1 MTKQEKLSSFSRR
14 SVLLGGGALVVS
26 IGAAVTLDTLLSL
39 QSAQAQ
45 GISADAKPPLTPD
58 QLSSYIA
65 VNADGTVA
73 AFFGKMDMGHGLF
86 VAVGQIVA
94 EELDVP
100 FKAVKVYMGDT
111 GTSVNQGGAS
121 GSTGIQFGGK
131 QMRMAAAEARRVL
144 VEMAAGLLSV
154 PADQLTVAD
163 GVVSA
168 KSDPSKKISYAQMIG
183 GKFFNVQLDWNK
195 QQGNTLY
202 APGKAQPKKPSEHK
216 IVGQPIKRED
226 IAPKVFCQEDYC
238 TDVKVPGMVHA
249 RMIRPDVAGSVP
261 VKVDESSIKDI
272 PGAKVVWDKG
282 FLGVVA
288 DKEWD
293 AIRAAEALKVEWS
306 NVAPPFP
313 EQAKLYD
320 HIRNAPV
327 RKRQIEK
334 ENGNVDDA
342 FKNAAKVIEAEYEW
356 PFQSHA
362 SMGPACALVEIKDGK
377 ATCWTGSQ
385 KSHFVQQGIATALD
399 MPLENVRVIWKTG
412 PGSYGRNDAD
422 DCAADATVL
431 AKAVGK
437 PVRLQ
442 YMRNQGTGWDPK
454 GPASVHKVRAAIDA
468 SGKVTAYE
476 FMSKAFSRVDVDTNG
491 SKPFDVL
498 AGQTQGVALKS
509 GDGFGIPAESYA
521 FDNKRAGWETIP
533 PLLDR
538 SSPLRTSHLRDPVG
552 PQIHFASESFI
563 DEVASA
569 LNVDPIEFRLR
580 HIKEQRDIDLLKAVA
595 QKSGWDPRP
604 SPRRD
609 QTGTK
614 VSGRGIAY
622 SQRNGT
628 RVAIVAE
635 VDIDRSTGKI
645 FAKKFTVAHD
655 CGQMINPDGLVK
667 CIEGNIVQGVSR
679 TLWEEVTFD
688 GKNVTSVDW
697 ISYPIL
703 DITETP
709 GSIDC
714 VLLNHPDIPP
724 SGAGEPSIRPI
735 AAAIA
740 NAIFDATGVRIRRV
754 PFSPD
759 RVKAALS

>member
-1 MTKQEKLSSFSRR
+1 MTKHETKAAFSRR
-14 SVLLGGGALVVS
+14 AVLLGGGALVVS
-26 IGAAVTLDTLLSL
+26 VGAAVSLDTMLSI
-39 QSAQAQ
+39 QSAHAQ
-45 GISADAKPPLTPD
+45 GAKPPLTPD

-73 AFFGKMDMGHGLF
+73 AYFGKMDMGHGLH
-86 VAVGQIVA
+86 VAIGQIVA

-131 QMRMAAAEARRVL
+131 QMRMASAEARRVL
-144 VEMAAGLLSV
+144 VEMAAGLLST
-154 PADQLTVAD
+154 PADKLTVND
-163 GVVSA
+163 GVVSVTDD
-168 KSDPSKKISYAQMIG
+168 KTKRISYAQMIG
-183 GKFFNVQLDWNK
+183 GKYFNVQLDWNK
-195 QQGNTLY
+195 QYGNPLY
-202 APGKAQPKKPSEHK
+202 APGKAQPKNPKDHK

-226 IAPKVFCQEDYC
+226 VAPIVFAAENFV
-238 TDVKVPGMVHA
+238 TDIKVPGMVHA
-249 RMIRPDVAGSVP
+249 RMIRPAVAGSVP
-261 VKVDESSIKDI
+261 VKVDEASIKDI

-288 DKEWD
+288 NKEWD
-293 AIRAAEALKVEWS
+293 AIKAAEKLKVEWS
-306 NVAPPFP
+306 QVDAPFP
-313 EQAKLYD
+313 EQATLYD
-320 HIRNAPV
+320 HIRKAPA
-327 RKRQIEK
+327 RKRQVEK

-342 FKNAAKVIEAEYEW
+342 FKTAAKVIEAEYEW

-362 SMGPACALVEIKDGK
+362 SMGPACALVEIKDGNV
-377 ATCWTGSQ
+377 TCWSGTQ
-385 KSHFVQQGIATALD
+385 KSHFVQQGLAATLQ
-399 MPLENVRVIWKTG
+399 MPVDKVRVIHKTG

-422 DCAADATVL
+422 DCAMDAAVL

-442 YMRNQGTGWDPK
+442 YMREQGTGWDPK
-454 GPASVHKVRAAIDA
+454 GPASTHKTRAALDA

-476 FMSKAFSRVDVDTNG
+476 FSSKGFSRVDVNTNG
-491 SKPFDVL
+491 SKPLDTL
-498 AGQTQGVALKS
+498 AGQAQGIALKS
-509 GDGFGIPAESYA
+509 GDGFGVPAESYA
-521 FDNKRAGWETIP
+521 FDNKRTSWETIA
-533 PLLDR
+533 PLLER

-552 PQIHFASESFI
+552 PQIHFASESFM
-563 DEVASA
+563 DEVAA
-569 LNVDPIEFRLR
+569 ATGVDPIEFRLR
-580 HIKEQRDIDLLKAVA
+580 HIKEPRDVAVIKAA
-595 QKSGWDPRP
+595 AEKAKWDTRP
-604 SPRRD
+604 SPRKD
-609 QTGTK
+609 QTGNK

-655 CGQMINPDGLVK
+655 CGQVINPDGLVK
-667 CIEGNIVQGVSR
+667 CVEGNIVQGVSR

-688 GKNVTSVDW
+688 KKSVTSVDW

-709 GSIDC
+709 GQVDVVII
-714 VLLNHPDIPP
+714 NHPELPP
-724 SGAGEPSIRPI
+724 TGAGEPSIRPI

-754 PFSPD
+754 PFSPE